1 MSGTIAHT
9 STKDVADS
17 TWRGIYKIGGFSL
30 LLAGLMYLLGST
42 LGLYLGATPGD
53 SPAYLEA
60 LANRPT
66 LAEVMY
72 WVFALTDILLL
83 FGTLGL
89 YLALKEI
96 NKSAMLVAASL
107 LSLFIILDLGITEL
121 NSLALVALTRNIA
134 AATSDTQRMAYQAGA
149 NWGLAT
155 MPLATFF
162 SWFGPSCGFLVV
174 SIVMSKSFFG
184 KPTARFGMIVFILG
198 IIVGFY
204 FLYPVPILAF
214 FLTPVLVIYGAWL
227 IATGRRL
234 HRLGKRMDEMD

>member
-1 MSGTIAHT
+1 MSKAITNT
-9 STKDVADS
+9 SMRDVIDP
-17 TWRGIYKIGGFSL
+17 TWKGIYKTGGISL
-30 LLAGLMYLLGST
+30 LLAGILYLLGST
-42 LGLYLGATPGD
+42 LGLYLGGTPGD
-53 SPAYLEA
+53 TPAYLEV
-60 LANRPT
+60 LANQPT
-66 LAEVMY
+66 LAEATY
-72 WVFALTDILLL
+72 WVFALADVFLL

-89 YLALKEI
+89 YLVLKEI
-96 NKSAMLVAASL
+96 DKSAMLVAAGL
-107 LSLFIILDLGITEL
+107 LGFFIVLDLGITEV

-134 AATSDTQRMAYQAGA
+134 TATSDAQRAAYQAAA

-174 SIVMSKSFFG
+174 SIVMSKSVFG
-184 KPTARFGMIVFILG
+184 KPIARFGMIVFSLG

-204 FLYPVPILAF
+204 FLYPVLVFAL

-234 HRLGKRMDEMD
+234 YRLGKQMDEMD